1 MLQGMHDLV
10 ITFLAIVVPGH
21 FYIILVFAE
30 TLEVF
35 GSWISFRSK
44 KQTYLIRKKNGLSIL
59 SSFSAAGGFRAPGGF
74 VYTDKLV

>member
-1 MLQGMHDLV
+1 MLKGMHDLV

-21 FYIILVFAE
+21 FYIISVFAE
-30 TLEVF
+30 SLEVF

-44 KQTYLIRKKNGLSIL
+44 KQTYLIRKKNGLSIP
-59 SSFSAAGGFRAPGGF
+59 SSFSAAGGFPAPGGF

>member
-1 MLQGMHDLV
+1 MHDLV
-10 ITFLAIVVPGH
+10 LTFLAILVPGH
-21 FYIILVFAE
+21 FYIFLVFAE

-44 KQTYLIRKKNGLSIL
+44 KQTYLIRKKNGHSIL
-59 SSFSAAGGFRAPGGF
+59 NSFSAAGGFPAPGGF

>member
-1 MLQGMHDLV
+1 MHDLV
-10 ITFLAIVVPGH
+10 ITFCYCCTRP
-21 FYIILVFAE
+21 FYIISVFAE

-44 KQTYLIRKKNGLSIL
+44 KQTYLIRKKNGLYIL